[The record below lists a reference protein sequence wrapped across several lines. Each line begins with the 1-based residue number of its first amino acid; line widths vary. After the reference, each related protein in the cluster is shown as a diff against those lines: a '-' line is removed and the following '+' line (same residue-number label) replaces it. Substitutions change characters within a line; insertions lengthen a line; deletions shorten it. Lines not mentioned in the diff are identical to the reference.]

1 MMTTLPHI
9 HTRTHSTMPT
19 HPDRIYCK
27 TEKGRHEIGTRTH
40 GLISKQ
46 RQTLILMDCAKTLGL
61 IADAIPLEELNRAV
75 PFLMEHGF
83 IVLGNAKPASSML
96 AGILGHKASFE
107 TSPVTEIRPLHT
119 EPLLTTPQLTQDPAI
134 VFQIKSFMITAS
146 NTHLGLMGATVIS
159 RIERCH
165 TAEQLLAAAAFWHMA
180 LRESKTGN
188 IVAKDHLEQVKF
200 DLSANG

>member
-1 MMTTLPHI
+1 
-9 HTRTHSTMPT
+9 MPT
-19 HPDRIYCK
+19 HLDRVYCK
-27 TEKGRHEIGTRTH
+27 TEKGRHEISTRTH

-61 IADAIPLEELNRAV
+61 IADAIPLEELDRTI

-83 IVLGNAKPASSML
+83 IILGNAKPASL
-96 AGILGHKASFE
+96 IPADILGHKASFE
-107 TSPVTEIRPLHT
+107 TRPVSAIRPPHT
-119 EPLLTTPQLTQDPAI
+119 GPSLTTPRLTQDPAI
-134 VFQIKSFMITAS
+134 VFKIKSFMITAS

-188 IVAKDHLEQVKF
+188 VVAKDHLEQVKF